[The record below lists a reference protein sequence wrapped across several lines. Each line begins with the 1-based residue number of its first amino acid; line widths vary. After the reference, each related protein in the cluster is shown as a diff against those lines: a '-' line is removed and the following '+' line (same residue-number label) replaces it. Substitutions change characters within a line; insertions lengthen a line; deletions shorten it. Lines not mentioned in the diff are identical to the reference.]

1 MAGGGV
7 HVFSRLKIDKKYVKK
22 YDFAWGGQ
30 MPPPK
35 QNLKRRAWISDIQG
49 SKIDSLYFDIYSKDF
64 NFLCTDDENILY
76 ADDACLV
83 YVRDKFSK

>member
-1 MAGGGV
+1 MKEQISF
-7 HVFSRLKIDKKYVKK
+7 HTKN
-22 YDFAWGGQ
+22 Q
-30 MPPPK
+30 MQ
-35 QNLKRRAWISDIQG
+35 QNIRDIQG